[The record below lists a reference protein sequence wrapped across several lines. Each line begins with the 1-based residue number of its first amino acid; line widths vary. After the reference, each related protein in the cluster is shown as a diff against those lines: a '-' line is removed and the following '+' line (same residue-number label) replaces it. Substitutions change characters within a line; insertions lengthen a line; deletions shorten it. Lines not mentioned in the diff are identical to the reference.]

1 MDDTNSYRILGNLN
15 GSGAK
20 ASVPSVL
27 TFKIKT
33 ELNFATFIR
42 I

>member
-1 MDDTNSYRILGNLN
+1 MDDTNSYRIVGNLN

-20 ASVPSVL
+20 FATPAVL
-27 TFKIKT
+27 TFKTKT

-42 I
+42 Q